1 MPPPLPGTSQPHK
14 FRTVTFC
21 ALPQAFDAGT
31 TRSTVPQLIPAM
43 HDAPLRLVLSSFPD
57 DASAQLTAR
66 TVIAEKLAACV
77 QLVPGIT
84 SVYHWEN
91 GIHSSQEV
99 LAICKCPAS
108 TAAALADR
116 ILQLHPYE
124 VPEIVTTPINATGPY
139 LAWALASCQP

>member
-1 MPPPLPGTSQPHK
+1 
-14 FRTVTFC
+14 
-21 ALPQAFDAGT
+21 
-31 TRSTVPQLIPAM
+31 M
-43 HDAPLRLVLSSFPD
+43 HDAPLRLILSAFPD
-57 DASAQLTAR
+57 DASAQLAAR
-66 TVIAEKLAACV
+66 TVVAERLAACV

-108 TAAALADR
+108 TAAALAER

-124 VPEIVTTPINATGPY
+124 VPEIVISPISATGPY

>member
-1 MPPPLPGTSQPHK
+1 
-14 FRTVTFC
+14 
-21 ALPQAFDAGT
+21 
-31 TRSTVPQLIPAM
+31 M

-57 DASAQLTAR
+57 DASAQLAAH
-66 TVIAEKLAACV
+66 TVVAEKLAACV
-77 QLVPGIT
+77 QIVPGIT
-84 SVYHWEN
+84 SVYHWGN
-91 GIHSSQEV
+91 GIQSSQEV

-124 VPEIVTTPINATGPY
+124 VPEIVTSPINATGPY

>member
-1 MPPPLPGTSQPHK
+1 
-14 FRTVTFC
+14 
-21 ALPQAFDAGT
+21 
-31 TRSTVPQLIPAM
+31 M
-43 HDAPLRLVLSSFPD
+43 HDASLRLVLSSFPD
-57 DASAQLTAR
+57 DASAQLAAR
-66 TVIAEKLAACV
+66 TVVAEKLAACV
-77 QLVPGIT
+77 QLIPGIT

-108 TAAALADR
+108 TAASLANR

-124 VPEIVTTPINATGPY
+124 VPEIVTTTADATGPY